1 MRCGDFMRDLP
12 VRQSRVQT
20 THELVLSSLLHS
32 VFEHSEK
39 NSGIV
44 VGFIAANAGEGVSY
58 VSRMVSKQLAS
69 SSPQDVLHTSSLELH
84 ERDWMPSAGSDPRL
98 LPRNSD
104 SYRGLSEEWRDRI
117 AALRACYRFVIID
130 CSSLSQS
137 SDALALVPH
146 LDGMVVV
153 VAANETRKAEIFNLL
168 RQIGMVDGKVL
179 GFVLNKR
186 RYLIPQWLYRWL
198 R

>member
-1 MRCGDFMRDLP
+1 MGDLQNRLP
-12 VRQSRVQT
+12 RVQT
-20 THELVLSSLLHS
+20 EHELVLSSLLHS
-32 VFEHSEK
+32 VFERSEK

-44 VGFIAANAGEGVSY
+44 IGFTAAHAGEGVSY
-58 VSRMVSKQLAS
+58 VSRIVSKQLAS
-69 SSPQDVLHTSSLELH
+69 DNPHDVLHTSAHELYDI
-84 ERDWMPSAGSDPRL
+84 DWVPITEGNPTL
-98 LPRNSD
+98 LPRSPHA
-104 SYRGLSEEWRDRI
+104 SKGLSEKWRGRI
-117 AALRACYRFVIID
+117 AALRERYRFAVID

-137 SDALALVPH
+137 SDALALAPY

-153 VAANETRKAEIFNLL
+153 VAANQTRKSEITNTL
-168 RQIGMVDGKVL
+168 RQITMVDGKVL